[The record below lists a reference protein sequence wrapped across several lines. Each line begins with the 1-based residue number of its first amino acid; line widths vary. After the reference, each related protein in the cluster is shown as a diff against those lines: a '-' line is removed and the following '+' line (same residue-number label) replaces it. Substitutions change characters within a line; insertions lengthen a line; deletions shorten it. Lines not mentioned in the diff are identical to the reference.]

1 MSYLQCTPAMIQVPC
16 TGGTTTHILEAVGT
30 ERLAFK
36 VKLKQRHYDLYKVSP
51 PLGFIKP
58 GVKKEL
64 FLRRLPGKPGKTKLV
79 VEYIASPEGYDPR
92 KPFVDGADVGVLI
105 LRVRA
110 YVDKKLPDDVPTIMG
125 RVVTKIGQKFTPS
138 PGYDDRKLETEIEE
152 LYKDKE
158 KEGPVERILS
168 KEKLE
173 KEKGVKG
180 KAEGVSL
187 SKAKLEKE
195 KDIKRKAEGVS
206 LSKEKLE
213 KEKERKEEE
222 SVSSSEEDVPIQ
234 VVLPDF
240 WKDFNVPELKKSN
253 DELKAALQAI
263 TNENKRLEEII
274 TQMMKEITFLREA
287 LLSTVLKLGS
297 GQALSTTLTAGSP
310 AAGKSGTDIT
320 VGGGTEISSTIRSI
334 AKSASPA
341 VGAISTSKTLAAS
354 STGGAKAGAVAQS
367 GAGGAGRVTQTG
379 ATRVSTV
386 AQTSAGGASRAAQ
399 TGAGGVGTIAQAGS
413 TGAITVTQTGAGAEV
428 ENYLSAMLTAG
439 GPTGGAKES
448 DEAALTSAM
457 GGAKEFSLYFAGG
470 GAGTRSTYVVPTTK
484 KAKDLKFAFG
494 SKGGRRDSSDGSAGG
509 GAGGGAG
516 VSDGGGGGAGGGYRG
531 ITSVY
536 F

>member
-92 KPFVDGADVGVLI
+92 KPFVDGADV
-105 LRVRA
+105 A

-187 SKAKLEKE
+187 SK
-195 KDIKRKAEGVS
+195 
-206 LSKEKLE
+206 EKLE

-240 WKDFNVPELKKSN
+240 WKDFNVPEMKKSN

-274 TQMMKEITFLREA
+274 TQMMKEIAFLREA
-287 LLSTVLKLGS
+287 LLSTVLKL
-297 GQALSTTLTAGSP
+297 
-310 AAGKSGTDIT
+310 
-320 VGGGTEISSTIRSI
+320 
-334 AKSASPA
+334 
-341 VGAISTSKTLAAS
+341 
-354 STGGAKAGAVAQS
+354 
-367 GAGGAGRVTQTG
+367 
-379 ATRVSTV
+379 
-386 AQTSAGGASRAAQ
+386 
-399 TGAGGVGTIAQAGS
+399 
-413 TGAITVTQTGAGAEV
+413 
-428 ENYLSAMLTAG
+428 
-439 GPTGGAKES
+439 
-448 DEAALTSAM
+448 
-457 GGAKEFSLYFAGG
+457 
-470 GAGTRSTYVVPTTK
+470 
-484 KAKDLKFAFG
+484 
-494 SKGGRRDSSDGSAGG
+494 
-509 GAGGGAG
+509 
-516 VSDGGGGGAGGGYRG
+516 
-531 ITSVY
+531 
-536 F
+536 